1 MLPILPIDVINKIL
15 EYAPSHREKFNKC
28 MPQIIWAKVKKAYL
42 NMLMHNYGYEL
53 CNPYQL
59 AMQLTTQTEFDKY
72 FGEAYMRYIN
82 KKTAHTRRYYKF
94 THRVQ

>member
-1 MLPILPIDVINKIL
+1 MLPILPLDVINRIL

-59 AMQLTTQTEFDKY
+59 ARQLTTKKEFDRY
-72 FGEAYMRYIN
+72 FGEAYKCYII
-82 KKTAHTRRYYKF
+82 KHMHRKRYYESIYR
-94 THRVQ
+94 TQ

>member
-1 MLPILPIDVINKIL
+1 MLPILPIDVINRIL

-59 AMQLTTQTEFDKY
+59 ARQLTTEKEFNRY
-72 FGEAYMRYIN
+72 FGEAYIRYIN
-82 KKTAHTRRYYKF
+82 KKHRTIRYYESVD
-94 THRVQ
+94 RVQ

>member
-1 MLPILPIDVINKIL
+1 MTPILPLDVINRIL

-53 CNPYQL
+53 CNPYEL
-59 AMQLTTQTEFDKY
+59 AKQLTTKKEFDRY
-72 FGEAYMRYIN
+72 FGEAYKCYII
-82 KKTAHTRRYYKF
+82 KQMHRKRYYESID
-94 THRVQ
+94 RVQ